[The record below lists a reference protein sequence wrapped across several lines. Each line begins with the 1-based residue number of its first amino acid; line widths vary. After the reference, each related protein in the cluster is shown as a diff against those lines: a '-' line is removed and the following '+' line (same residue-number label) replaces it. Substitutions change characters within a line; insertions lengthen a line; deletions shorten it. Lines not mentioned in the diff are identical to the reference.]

1 MRTSRFPSSAP
12 SGFPKADPK
21 AEKQAQILL
30 IRERFSRSTSAV
42 LLNFRGLSMAKTSE
56 LRNRFRKVGVDFR
69 VVKNS
74 LVKLAIADSKLDTD
88 VFKKSL
94 AGETAIAWSY
104 EDPSIAAKVVKEFRK
119 DEIIAQKLTIK
130 CGVIENQVMSG
141 DRVESELATMPGK
154 DEVRSMLLAQLLAP
168 AQKLVMQLSAPGQNL
183 AYALDARKRQLEEQG

>member
-1 MRTSRFPSSAP
+1 MRASRFPSSAP

-21 AEKQAQILL
+21 AEKQEQIHL

-56 LRNRFRKVGVDFR
+56 LRNRFRAAGVDFR

-74 LVKLAIADSKLDTD
+74 LVKLAIVDSKLDTD
-88 VFKKSL
+88 VFKKAL
-94 AGETAIAWSY
+94 AGETAIAWAY
-104 EDPSIAAKVVKEFRK
+104 EDPSVAAKVVKEFRK
-119 DEIIAQKLTIK
+119 DEVIAQKLTIK

-154 DEVRSMLLAQLLAP
+154 DEVRAMLLAQLLAP

-183 AYALDARKRQLEEQG
+183 VFALDARKRQLEEQG